1 LFPATRFDA
10 ACPYTSLVPLHNYKV
25 LVGLHSGEAVT
36 WYWLLCNLMIIS
48 GSDFHEVSQKHE
60 LLFIFSLLKHQLKSN
75 EKMILTMELQQ
86 LVQRQVLWCNV
97 KNTM

>member
-1 LFPATRFDA
+1 
-10 ACPYTSLVPLHNYKV
+10 
-25 LVGLHSGEAVT
+25 VT

-48 GSDFHEVSQKHE
+48 GSDFQQVSQKHE

-86 LVQRQVLWCNV
+86 LVQRQVLEKGWIELEVQEVLGFEQVEGVLLQMPKINQH
-97 KNTM
+97 